1 VWTGG
6 EWDGVDG
13 VVDNSFGVAYYLLLD
28 GGVVGNA
35 CSVAYY
41 LLLDGGVVDNA
52 FGVAY
57 YLLLDGV
64 NTVAICV

>member
-1 VWTGG
+1 VSDGLWLPASAFALVWTGG
-6 EWDGVDG
+6 EWDGV
-13 VVDNSFGVAYYLLLD
+13 VDNAFGVAYYLLLD

-35 CSVAYY
+35 CSVT
-41 LLLDGGVVDNA
+41 
-52 FGVAY
+52 Y